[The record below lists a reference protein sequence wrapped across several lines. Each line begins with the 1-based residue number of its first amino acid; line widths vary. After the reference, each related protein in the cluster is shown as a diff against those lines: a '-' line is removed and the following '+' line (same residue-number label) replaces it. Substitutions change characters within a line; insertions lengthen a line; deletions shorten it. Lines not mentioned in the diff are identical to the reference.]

1 VIAAVPVALGS
12 LWTFGLWGALGLPL
26 DLFALGVLPV
36 LLSMGVDDGLHVL
49 HAAREA
55 GLAEA
60 VRRAGRG
67 VLLTN
72 LTTSVGF
79 GSLLPSQVPGLRNGG
94 LLICVGN
101 LLCLLAT
108 FLVLPAMP
116 GASFSGSATAAA
128 R

>member
-1 VIAAVPVALGS
+1 
-12 LWTFGLWGALGLPL
+12 
-26 DLFALGVLPV
+26 
-36 LLSMGVDDGLHVL
+36 MDDGLHVL
-49 HAAREA
+49 HAA
-55 GLAEA
+55 GGGSVAEA

-79 GSLLPSQVPGLRNGG
+79 GSLLLSQVPGLRNGG

-116 GASFSGSATAAA
+116 AVAREGSPPRSAQPTE